1 MYDWPDATHF
11 GDKAMLSARGVV
23 PTPERLSDSRLP
35 ATATGAIAAAHA
47 QARFDCWVEQ
57 QGENWQIDDIA
68 RCSDDLHAA
77 LAELEK
83 AELATGAASVHLAVY
98 EHGVR
103 EGPAASEDY
112 ALFFAF
118 DRADLAAEE
127 LATVQAISALTG
139 RGGSAGIVIAGHAD
153 RARPESYNR
162 TLSWHHAES
171 VRDALVALGVI
182 VRRAFFPMPIAR
194 PASTSI
200 HPTGWS
206 SLATTASKSSSA
218 QRRPSDFFSLG
229 GRK

>member
-83 AELATGAASVHLAVY
+83 AELATGAASVHLAV
-98 EHGVR
+98 
-103 EGPAASEDY
+103 Y

-206 SLATTASKSSSA
+206 SLATAASKSSSA
-218 QRRPSDFFSLG
+218 QRRPSNFFSLG
-229 GRK
+229 GWE

>member
-1 MYDWPDATHF
+1 MRKQGIRVPARSPGEKESFFIFKTIISTFLVSQVLLALLLAGCGPTFDYEALRRQETAGDHFSAALSREYKAFALYEVDCMYDWPDAAHF

-103 EGPAASEDY
+103 EGPAASEAY

-118 DRADLAAEE
+118 DRADLAAEK
-127 LATVQAISALTG
+127 IG
-139 RGGSAGIVIAGHAD
+139 DRPGHLGLD
-153 RARPESYNR
+153 RAR
-162 TLSWHHAES
+162 W
-171 VRDALVALGVI
+171 I
-182 VRRAFFPMPIAR
+182 
-194 PASTSI
+194 
-200 HPTGWS
+200 
-206 SLATTASKSSSA
+206 
-218 QRRPSDFFSLG
+218 G
-229 GRK
+229 GHCHRGPC